1 MNILA
6 VTENNRGTM
15 FHSKYTS
22 YQFPNFTFEIFHSM
36 YLVII
41 DICLDQTFH
50 IQKMISKSQYGWT
63 VKLINRQFF
72 WVHGDQALA
81 LNPAGS
87 RANRPSAVS
96 QNPSPSVVRLV
107 CITLPLHAGCL
118 GFDSRTGTRGIFFCC
133 CYRSSQ
139 KNQYLLL
146 LWVTTSGKI
155 TKIKKIGY

>member
-63 VKLINRQFF
+63 VKIIKRQFF

-118 GFDSRTGTRGIFFCC
+118 GFDSRTGTRGILFCC

-139 KNQYLLL
+139 KNQYLLCCE
-146 LWVTTSGKI
+146 WQN
-155 TKIKKIGY
+155 Y